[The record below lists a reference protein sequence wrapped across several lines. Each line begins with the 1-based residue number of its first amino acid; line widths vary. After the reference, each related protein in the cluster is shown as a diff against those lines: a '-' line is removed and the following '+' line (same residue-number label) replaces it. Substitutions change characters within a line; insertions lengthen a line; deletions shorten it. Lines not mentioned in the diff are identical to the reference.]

1 LARSSRPSRAR
12 AGGSRAEA
20 ALTALLR
27 DAVEAGA
34 SDLHL
39 SSGEQPWVR
48 VDGRLRRL
56 SGEALS
62 AATVSELLGALPGGR
77 RPRRGGSS
85 DFAVEVAELGRF
97 RVNVYEHEGGP
108 AAALRR
114 VPAQAPTLSELGLPP
129 IVEQLSER
137 ERGLVLVTGPTGSGK
152 STTLAAMVDAI
163 NHSRDGHVLTLEDP
177 IEFVHAS
184 RRCLVTQRE
193 VGRHVDSFAEGL
205 RGALREDPDVILVGE
220 MRDLD
225 TIGLAL
231 TAAETGHL
239 VLGTLHARSAAKT
252 VDRIVDVFPADQ
264 QRHVRTM
271 LAESLEAVL
280 AQTLVPQRG
289 GGRVAALEVLVA
301 TPAVR
306 NLIRE
311 GKAHQLPSVIQTSQR
326 SGMQTLAQAIVEL
339 KRARLVE
346 ESYAAPADDDADAA
360 RRR

>member
-1 LARSSRPSRAR
+1 V
-12 AGGSRAEA
+12 
-20 ALTALLR
+20 R
-27 DAVEAGA
+27 DLIA
-34 SDLHL
+34 
-39 SSGEQPWVR
+39 
-48 VDGRLRRL
+48 
-56 SGEALS
+56 
-62 AATVSELLGALPGGR
+62 ALPGGR
-77 RPRRGGSS
+77 RSRRGPAS

-97 RVNVYEHEGGP
+97 RVNVYEHERGS

-114 VPAQAPTLSELGLPP
+114 VPAEPPVLETLALPA
-129 IVEQLSER
+129 VVSDLCAR

-152 STTLAAMVDAI
+152 TTTLAAMVDAI

-177 IEFVHAS
+177 IEFLHVS

-193 VGRHVDSFAEGL
+193 VGRHAESFSEGL
-205 RGALREDPDVILVGE
+205 RSALREDPDVILVGE
-220 MRDLD
+220 MRDLE
-225 TIGLAL
+225 TIALTL

-264 QRHVRTM
+264 QRHVRAM

-280 AQTLVPQRG
+280 AQTLVPRRG
-289 GGRVAALEVLVA
+289 GGRVAAVEVLVA

-311 GKAHQLPSVIQTSQR
+311 GKSHQLPSVMQTSQR
-326 SGMQTLAQAIVEL
+326 SGMQTLVQAVAEL
-339 KRARLVE
+339 KRSRVIE
-346 ESYAAPADDDADAA
+346 EAFAAPIEDDAESS